1 MVSESRCRVWE
12 RTLVCIID
20 IHRQMRTCTC
30 VRAHECVHMCACTC
44 VKNLSMCSR
53 NSFPS
58 CTFSGTPACACE
70 GRGGGVEKRERNKAG
85 PRERGR
91 EREGKRERGGGDG
104 GRGRWASERKM
115 AHAREKFRQEKE
127 GEERGEGD
135 TIAQHGSMHALALCE
150 NNHASAGT
158 MHPYTCARRAAT
170 RAPSLAP
177 ADGLCQWQ
185 ALYAFR
191 NFPDPIEPPSPRLRA
206 HRG

>member
-1 MVSESRCRVWE
+1 MSA
-12 RTLVCIID
+12 
-20 IHRQMRTCTC
+20 CTC
-30 VRAHECVHMCACTC
+30 VRAHASRTCQCVPAILFPAA
-44 VKNLSMCSR
+44 LSQAPR
-53 NSFPS
+53 RA
-58 CTFSGTPACACE
+58 PARGE
-70 GRGGGVEKRERNKAG
+70 GGGWKRERNKAG